1 MRLKSFY
8 AKTMTEAMQLV
19 REALGEDAII
29 IATREEQG
37 GKSVRVTAAVEDEKS
52 IAFDLN
58 KGATADDWLQY
69 DDEELNDDNLAEALI
84 DVMLKHVVSEE
95 VMDQIVSCASV
106 MGVEDPQIAL
116 VGAFD
121 TLFNFT
127 PLPQQAYKKALMF
140 VGPPGSGK
148 TMSLAKQA
156 TRGVMNDL
164 NVAIITTDTSRAG
177 GFEQLQ
183 SFTKL
188 LQIDLKRARNATELA
203 TALQSVG
210 KVDQILIDTAGL
222 NPFDSADMKSLAQ
235 LIAAGDIEPVLVLPA
250 AFDSTE
256 SGEMARVFAALGARR
271 LVPTRLDMARRLGGI
286 ISAVQQGGLSFADA
300 GTAAQV
306 ADGLTPLTPR
316 VLANYF
322 MPAKTV
328 SKISEQAK
336 STSTKRRTRRT
347 G

>member
-1 MRLKSFY
+1 M
-8 AKTMTEAMQLV
+8 AEAMQLV

-37 GKSVRVTAAVEDEKS
+37 GKSVRVTAAVEEERS

-69 DDEELNDDNLAEALI
+69 DDEEENDDNLTEALI

-95 VMDQIVSCASV
+95 VMDQVVSCAGM
-106 MGVEDPQIAL
+106 MGVEDPHVAL

-127 PLPQQAYKKALMF
+127 PLPQKAYKKALMF
-140 VGPPGSGK
+140 VGPPGAGK
-148 TMSLAKQA
+148 TLSLVKQA
-156 TRGVMNDL
+156 TRCVMEDL
-164 NVAIITTDTSRAG
+164 DVAIITTDTSRAG
-177 GFEQLQ
+177 GLEQLQ
-183 SFTKL
+183 AFTKL
-188 LQIDLKRARNATELA
+188 LQIDLHRARNATELA
-203 TALQSVG
+203 KTLKEIG
-210 KVDQILIDTAGL
+210 PKDQILIDTAGF
-222 NPFDSADMKSLAQ
+222 NPFDSADMKELAQ

-250 AFDSTE
+250 GFDSTE
-256 SGEMARVFAALGARR
+256 SGETARVFAALGARR
-271 LVPTRLDMARRLGGI
+271 LLPTRLDIARRLGGI
-286 ISAVQQGGLSFADA
+286 ASAAHQGGLSFSDA

-322 MPAKTV
+322 MPNKTA
-328 SKISEQAK
+328 STISEQAK

>member
-8 AKTMTEAMQLV
+8 AKTMAEAMQLV

-37 GKSVRVTAAVEDEKS
+37 GKSVRVTAAVEDEK

-69 DDEELNDDNLAEALI
+69 DDEEMDDDNLSEALI

-95 VMDQIVSCASV
+95 VMDQVVSCASV
-106 MGVEDPQIAL
+106 MGVDDPHVAL

-127 PLPQQAYKKALMF
+127 PLPQKAYKKALMF
-140 VGPPGSGK
+140 VGPPGAGK
-148 TMSLAKQA
+148 TLSLVKQA
-156 TRGVMNDL
+156 TRCVMEDL
-164 NVAIITTDTSRAG
+164 DVAIITTDTSRAG
-177 GFEQLQ
+177 GLEQLQ
-183 SFTKL
+183 AFTKL
-188 LQIDLKRARNATELA
+188 LQIDLKRARNAKELSA
-203 TALQSVG
+203 ALSGLQA
-210 KVDQILIDTAGL
+210 DQILIDTAGL
-222 NPFDSADMKSLAQ
+222 NPFDREDMKLLAQ

-250 AFDSTE
+250 AMDSSE
-256 SGEMARVFAALGARR
+256 SGEIARVFSALGARR
-271 LVPTRLDMARRLGGI
+271 LVPTRLDMARRLGGL
-286 ISAVQQGGLSFADA
+286 ISAAHQGGLSFADA
-300 GTAAQV
+300 GIASQV

-316 VLANYF
+316 ILANYF
-322 MPAKTV
+322 MPNKTV
-328 SKISEQAK
+328 STISEQAK
-336 STSTKRRTRRT
+336 NTSTKRRTRRT

>member
-19 REALGEDAII
+19 RESLGEDAII

-37 GKSVRVTAAVEDEKS
+37 GKSVRVTAAVEEQKD

-69 DDEELNDDNLAEALI
+69 DDEENNDDNLSEALI

-106 MGVEDPQIAL
+106 MGVEEPHVAL

-127 PLPQQAYKKALMF
+127 PLPQTAYKKALMF

-148 TMSLAKQA
+148 TLSLAKQA
-156 TRGVMNDL
+156 TRCVLNDL
-164 NVAIITTDTSRAG
+164 EVAVITTDTTRAG
-177 GFEQLQ
+177 GLEQLQ

-188 LQIDLKRARNATELA
+188 LKIDLKRARNAAELSKA
-203 TALQSVG
+203 IKEIG
-210 KVDQILIDTAGL
+210 NVDQILIDTAGL
-222 NPFDSADMKSLAQ
+222 NPFDAADMKDLAQ

-250 AFDSTE
+250 ALDSTE
-256 SGEMARVFAALGARR
+256 SGEMARVFSALGARR
-271 LVPTRLDMARRLGGI
+271 LVPTRLDIARRLGGLV
-286 ISAVQQGGLSFADA
+286 SAAHQGGLSFADA
-300 GTAAQV
+300 GATSQV
-306 ADGLTPLTPR
+306 ADGLTPMTPR
-316 VLANYF
+316 LLANYF
-322 MPAKTV
+322 MPSKTV
-328 SKISEQAK
+328 SNISEQAK